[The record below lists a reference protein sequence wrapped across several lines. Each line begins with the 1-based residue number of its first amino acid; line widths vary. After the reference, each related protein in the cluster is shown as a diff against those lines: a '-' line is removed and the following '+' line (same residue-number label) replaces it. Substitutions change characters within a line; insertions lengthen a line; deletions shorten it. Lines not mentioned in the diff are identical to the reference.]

1 MADSQSALIFR
12 LNPSGADFRK
22 RAIRAPVAAPIET
35 LIRVALSMLSM
46 VSLGVSRVNRRDLVF
61 MWLPAPFGLHQMGGM
76 DREYQE
82 ALSDPERLVPDSF
95 DHPEVVHVDVNVTLA
110 GLNRLVAIEAIGV
123 RVAALSLVSHG
134 SPYPANS

>member
-1 MADSQSALIFR
+1 
-12 LNPSGADFRK
+12 
-22 RAIRAPVAAPIET
+22 
-35 LIRVALSMLSM
+35 
-46 VSLGVSRVNRRDLVF
+46 
-61 MWLPAPFGLHQMGGM
+61 MGGM
-76 DREYQE
+76 GREYQE